1 MGSHS
6 VHVERARPLLK
17 QNSFLGRL
25 PEVVLEQLI
34 QKGQI
39 RSFVKGSVI
48 YRRGDPGDSLM
59 VVISGRIKLANVSAN
74 GKEVVLYFVGPGD
87 IYGEIAAL
95 DSKERAADA
104 VALEDSE
111 VFFVYTRDLLPIL
124 MAHPPAM
131 FEVIQALCEKV
142 RIGAMIIEDNS
153 LEMRARV
160 ARGLHRLAQQHG
172 RRSAGG
178 TSLQL
183 TISQEELGKH
193 LGLSRTNVNR
203 QLGQLKT
210 ANVIRIAG
218 MEISI
223 IDEQALAEFAESL
236 PSAD

>member
-39 RSFVKGSVI
+39 RSFVKGSII

-172 RRSAGG
+172 RRSADG

>member
-172 RRSAGG
+172 RRSADG